1 MAEPVIV
8 NNPGTTSD
16 SGSGV
21 GFILGAILLIA
32 FVIALFYYGLPY
44 VRSSF
49 GGGNQINVPDKVDV
63 NINRQ

>member
-1 MAEPVIV
+1 MAVVV

-32 FVIALFYYGLPY
+32 LMIALFYYGLPY
-44 VRSSF
+44 VRGSF
-49 GGGNQINVPDKVDV
+49 GGGGGTQINVPDKVDV
-63 NINRQ
+63 NVNQ